1 MIERYLL
8 ALERATGPRSRDF
21 SRSAIYSFPK
31 YCKRCNCGMKRPA
44 IHERRVL
51 KTLFKVGFCSD
62 KCQDIGAAPP
72 RTFRGT
78 TSQPMSGVREPVELE
93 ELLDA
98 AIAIM
103 KQKKTGKTLGQLVRD
118 VDLMYNMLSEK
129 LSMMEMFTGQQWG
142 ASKFFY
148 HLRRK

>member
-1 MIERYLL
+1 M
-8 ALERATGPRSRDF
+8 
-21 SRSAIYSFPK
+21 
-31 YCKRCNCGMKRPA
+31 
-44 IHERRVL
+44 
-51 KTLFKVGFCSD
+51 
-62 KCQDIGAAPP
+62 
-72 RTFRGT
+72 
-78 TSQPMSGVREPVELE
+78 ELE

-98 AIAIM
+98 AIAMM
-103 KQKKTGKTLGQLVRD
+103 KQKKTGRTLGQLVRD